1 MDARLVS
8 SPFLIAYWLNQFQTA
23 ADPKMQPTLRTQRLL
38 LRPRSLADTD
48 ACVQMDQEPEVT
60 RYVSGPW
67 SDPVA
72 HRAFV
77 EQRTR
82 GPYPDGLG
90 YWSLAARDQPTE
102 FVGWVLLIP
111 VDAIGPETEIGW
123 ARSAGDTSLDA
134 FCELELLSQLRNPEA
149 GFEGLNRLAG
159 FLADPEIITRRFL
172 RGTGADEARRRT
184 ARGRYLD
191 LVRRVANIWPANL
204 GGQPLYG
211 LMGF

>member
-1 MDARLVS
+1 
-8 SPFLIAYWLNQFQTA
+8 
-23 ADPKMQPTLRTQRLL
+23 MQPILRTQRLF

-48 ACVQMDQEPEVT
+48 ACLQMDREPEVT

-111 VDAIGPETEIGW
+111 LDAIGPETEIGW
-123 ARSAGDTSLDA
+123 RLRPAFWRLGYASEAARAVLQHGFDCAGLEEVLAEIDA
-134 FCELELLSQLRNPEA
+134 ANVASIRVAE
-149 GFEGLNRLAG
+149 RLGMRRRASKFG
-159 FLADPEIITRRFL
+159 DGRASVQYVLTRYE
-172 RGTGADEARRRT
+172 TGA
-184 ARGRYLD
+184 
-191 LVRRVANIWPANL
+191 L
-204 GGQPLYG
+204 GAV
-211 LMGF
+211 